1 MDQGLILIR
10 LVFGLLIAAH
20 GAQKFFG
27 WFGGHGL
34 AGTAGFLETLGFRPG
49 RLFAITASLTELAS
63 GVLIALGLFGPV
75 GPALMLSVMIVA
87 AVSVHLKNGL
97 FAMSGGIELALLYG
111 TAAAGLAL
119 TGPGQYSLDALLGLT
134 SIWTLPLAWT
144 ALVLGIAAGVANL
157 AIRRPAP
164 ALAA

>member
-1 MDQGLILIR
+1 MDEGLILIR

-34 AGTAGFLETLGFRPG
+34 AGTAGFLESLGFRPG
-49 RLFAITASLTELAS
+49 RLFAISASLTELAS
-63 GVLIALGLFGPV
+63 GLLIALGLFGPV

-97 FAMSGGIELALLYG
+97 FAMAGGIELALLYG

-134 SIWTLPLAWT
+134 SIWTPALAWT